1 MVMPSPLQKQLPNY
15 LTMARLLFS
24 LIFFIALSFY
34 RYPDTNPGLL
44 DLALALFII
53 AAVTD
58 WLDGALARR
67 WKTTSAFGR
76 IMDPV
81 CDKVLVIGAFVFLA
95 GPMFTIPEAQ
105 PLTDQLLTSHPATT
119 PRMISG
125 VYPWMVVLIL
135 GRELLVTA
143 IRGYMES
150 EGIAFGAS
158 WSGKAK
164 MILQSIVIPILLL
177 IVAHFD
183 PLNHSGIRV
192 LQTVLV
198 YLTLTVT
205 VVSGLPY
212 IRRAMHHQDAMPSS

>member
-1 MVMPSPLQKQLPNY
+1 MPSPLQKQLPNY

-34 RYPDTNPGLL
+34 RYPDTHPALL
-44 DLALALFII
+44 DLALFLFII
-53 AAVTD
+53 AAITD

-67 WKTTSAFGR
+67 WKVISPFGR

-95 GPMFTIPEAQ
+95 GPMFAIPDSQ
-105 PLTDQLLTSHPATT
+105 LPTDQLLSQIHTNT
-119 PRMISG
+119 PRMISA

-143 IRGYMES
+143 IRGFMES

-177 IVAHFD
+177 SIAHFD
-183 PLNHSGIRV
+183 PINNHNIQL
-192 LQTVLV
+192 LQQILV

-205 VVSGLPY
+205 ILSGWPY
-212 IRRAMHHQDAMPSS
+212 IKKAIDRKQSKT